1 MKTYN
6 IIYTLLATG
15 EVEVEANNKIEA
27 ENIVFA
33 TDINAL
39 INNAD
44 FDSSLDIFC
53 IEEKWR
59 VEIAKNS

>member
-1 MKTYN
+1 MKKYN

-15 EVEVEANNKIEA
+15 EAEVEAKNKAEA
-27 ENIVFA
+27 ENILYA

-44 FDSSLDIFC
+44 FDNSLDIFC
-53 IEEKWR
+53 IEENWK
-59 VEIAKNS
+59 VEIIEK